1 MREPAEVK
9 TSRDILFEEMKD
21 TARRLRNGNPDNLLD
36 EALGRL
42 AELPAGRLNEELLM
56 DMNVF
61 IRSVWNAH
69 SLWKLRQVKKGG
81 G

>member
-1 MREPAEVK
+1 M
-9 TSRDILFEEMKD
+9 TSNSDITHQAMKD
-21 TARRLRNGNPDNLLD
+21 AVRRLKNGNPDNLLD

-42 AELPAGRLNEELLM
+42 AELPAGRLSDELLM

-69 SLWKLRQVKKGG
+69 SLWRLKQVKK
-81 G
+81 

>member
-1 MREPAEVK
+1 M
-9 TSRDILFEEMKD
+9 TSNSDITHQAMKD

-69 SLWKLRQVKKGG
+69 SLWKLKQVKK
-81 G
+81 